1 MKIWVSK
8 KWIVDVSGI
17 ITTYNQEYLFTVVM
31 EIEKIINII
40 FDDNCSVNK
49 TNIIEKKREKIVSLM
64 IEKII
69 IEEIALE

>member
-49 TNIIEKKREKIVSLM
+49 TNIIEKKREKIVSL
-64 IEKII
+64 
-69 IEEIALE
+69 L